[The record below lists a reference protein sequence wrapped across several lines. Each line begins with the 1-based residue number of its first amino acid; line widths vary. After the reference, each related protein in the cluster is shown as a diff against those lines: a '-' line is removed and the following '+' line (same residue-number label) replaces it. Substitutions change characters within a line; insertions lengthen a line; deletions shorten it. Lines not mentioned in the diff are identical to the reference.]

1 MCVQGITM
9 CDPGIEFHFRASVW
23 RLRSGLRSPFFGA
36 EDWSL
41 AHVCLCMR
49 HWLSLHTGPDSKL
62 EDKTHPALACLLS
75 LSAAT
80 MRSRCAVAVP
90 GVPRARARMAWI
102 FADSRAAV

>member
-1 MCVQGITM
+1 M
-9 CDPGIEFHFRASVW
+9 CDPGIEFPFRASVCAPGSAFRFSEQKTGHW
-23 RLRSGLRSPFFGA
+23 PMCACACGIGSHST
-36 EDWSL
+36 L
-41 AHVCLCMR
+41 AQP
-49 HWLSLHTGPDSKL
+49 STPPNSKL